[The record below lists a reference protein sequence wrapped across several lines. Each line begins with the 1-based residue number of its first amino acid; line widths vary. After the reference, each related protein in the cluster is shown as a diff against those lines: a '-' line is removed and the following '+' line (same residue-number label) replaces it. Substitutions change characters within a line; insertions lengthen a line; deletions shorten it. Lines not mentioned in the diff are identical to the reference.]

1 MYAPSGLLGTWY
13 SKVDQPRMI
22 ADKKSRDARGSLLGM
37 HVMSPLVD
45 VCPWLSTR
53 SSDVKLTTAGFGA
66 V

>member
-13 SKVDQPRMI
+13 SKVDQPRSLIMMRV
-22 ADKKSRDARGSLLGM
+22 APLLGM

>member
-13 SKVDQPRMI
+13 SKVDQPRSLI
-22 ADKKSRDARGSLLGM
+22 KKVVMRVAPLLGM